1 MEIEKGMIVK
11 SIAGHDK
18 NRFYVVVKIKDN
30 RAYIADGKK
39 RVLESPKAKN
49 FIHLKVTKTIV
60 DLKEVETN
68 KKLRKFLHRFN
79 Y

>member
-39 RVLESPKAKN
+39 RVLE
-49 FIHLKVTKTIV
+49 
-60 DLKEVETN
+60 
-68 KKLRKFLHRFN
+68 
-79 Y
+79 